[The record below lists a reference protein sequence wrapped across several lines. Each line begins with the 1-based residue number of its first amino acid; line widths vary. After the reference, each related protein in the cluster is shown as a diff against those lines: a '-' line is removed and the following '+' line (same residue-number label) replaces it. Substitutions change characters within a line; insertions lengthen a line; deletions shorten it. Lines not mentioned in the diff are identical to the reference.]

1 MRKTIRFLTLLAL
14 LIAAATGARAQN
26 ATASHII
33 KAYTTNKTATM
44 NEVLPYKASI
54 IEVVSAVTGI
64 SGNVLTISGTVTNVN
79 SSNTDVVTFGALEGW
94 NTKFKVIA
102 AGEAKIS
109 VTISNNAN
117 PLEFFISVIPPFNIS
132 LTSGTEDA
140 DKWKVK
146 VGTANATALP
156 IGGLK
161 KNDAVTLTYNGRR
174 KVKDVTATM
183 EPVAPPLTMEAIT
196 AGTITIKNPKAG
208 MKYALNDGEK
218 QVMDGTSDVTID
230 VAAGDKVRFYGNG
243 TNITTYCTNKKYT
256 GISGKGSSF
265 TCKLYGNIMSLVDED
280 NFATTTTLTG
290 DSAFYGLFHDN
301 YKLTDVSGLVLPA
314 TTLTKSCYQ
323 NMFFGCGKLQTAP
336 ELPATTLTQDC
347 YKFMFKYCYG
357 LTATPDLKATTL
369 AKSCYDSMFDN
380 CTSLTTAP
388 TELPATTMAEA
399 CYARMFQG
407 CEVLTKAPE
416 LKGTTLAP
424 YCYESMF
431 EGSALT
437 NAPELKVE
445 TLAPFCYSYMFK
457 GTGIT
462 TVPSDYLP
470 ATTVPEGCYRHMF
483 ENCANLTAVPEL
495 KATQMSKNCYTYMF
509 CGCSSLETAPELK
522 STELAE
528 LCYKNMFHGCTKL
541 QTAPEL
547 PATTLAEDCYSC
559 MFEKSGLTAAPE
571 LKATTLAEGCCYRMF
586 ADCNSLTTGPV
597 LKATTLVTECYWC
610 MFQGSTKLASVTC
623 LATSGFDEGRCLN
636 DWLFG
641 AGTDESVTTRTLHVK
656 TLGTGDD
663 PWKLFSSGTVDKRWT
678 AVADQ

>member
-14 LIAAATGARAQN
+14 LIAAATGAWAQN
-26 ATASHII
+26 ATASHVI
-33 KAYTTNKTATM
+33 KATDGTKTATM
-44 NEVLPYKASI
+44 NEVLPYKTTPRLVFKALTGEDIGSNSLI
-54 IEVVSAVTGI
+54 NVTKVEVT
-64 SGNVLTISGTVTNVN
+64 SGTNVIIGTDNGWDTPVT
-79 SSNTDVVTFGALEGW
+79 
-94 NTKFKVIA
+94 VIA
-102 AGEAKIS
+102 EGDA
-109 VTISNNAN
+109 TIKVETNIPAYIKS
-117 PLEFFISVIPPFNIS
+117 FTISVIPPFNIS

-140 DKWKVK
+140 DKWKAT
-146 VGTANATALP
+146 VGTSTTAQALP

-161 KNDAVTLTYNGRR
+161 KNDAVTLTYDGRR

-196 AGTITIKNPKAG
+196 AGKIWIYNPKAG

-218 QVMDGTSDVTID
+218 QVMDGTRDVTID

-256 GISGKGSSF
+256 RIRGNGNSF

-301 YKLTDVSGLVLPA
+301 YQLTDVSGLVLPA
-314 TTLTKSCYQ
+314 TTLTKSCYEK
-323 NMFFGCGKLQTAP
+323 MFYFCRGFTTAP

-347 YKFMFKYCYG
+347 YKVMFQYCYG

-369 AKSCYDSMFDN
+369 AKSCYESMFDE

-399 CYARMFQG
+399 CYARMFQS
-407 CEVLTKAPE
+407 CKVLTKAPE

-431 EGSALT
+431 EGSGLT

-445 TLAPFCYSYMFK
+445 TLAPFCYSYMFA

-495 KATQMSKNCYTYMF
+495 KATQMSKNCYAYMF

-528 LCYKNMFHGCTKL
+528 LCYKNMFYGCTKL

-547 PATTLAEDCYSC
+547 PATTLAVDCYSC

-571 LKATTLAEGCCYRMF
+571 LKAETLAEGCCFRMF
-586 ADCNSLTTGPV
+586 AACNSLTTGPV
-597 LKATTLVTECYWC
+597 LKATTLVSECYWC
-610 MFQGSTKLASVTC
+610 MFQDCTKLASVTC

-636 DWLFG
+636 DWLLG

-656 TLGTGDD
+656 TLGTGED
-663 PWKLFSSGTVDKRWT
+663 PWQLFSSGTDNKRWT
-678 AVADQ
+678 AVTDQ